1 MTGESPVI
9 LIVDDDPQVRQTLQA
24 FLEDEDLLV
33 ETAADGLEALERAAE
48 RRPALVVLDHSL
60 PDLAGSAIAD
70 VLRAAH
76 GGHLPIL
83 LITADGQAIA
93 KARQVGAFAYLRK
106 PFELTDLVAYVRQ
119 GLSTH

>member
-60 PDLAGSAIAD
+60 PDLAGSAVAD
-70 VLRAAH
+70 ALRAAH